1 MAKASIRQGI
11 YRVLSDLVKSD
22 NVITIDELN
31 ALDEACEK
39 VFSISDQDREEGF
52 RKTLG
57 DALDAIGKESDRLKK
72 KVIAAM
78 ENIALKDGECCRAES
93 LLITSAVYVLRNP
106 KAAKVVSIEF
116 KNRPLLS
123 TQLLYVENKKTIAGR
138 AALDTAFGELSQIV
152 KMGGLDLIYIPR
164 VAKDFR
170 DYETGKD
177 ADRRRNDMK
186 RVLRLVS
193 PTSGD
198 GDLEN
203 TITAIQGMSSR
214 YFYNTILNGRLEM
227 GLDVTEPVWM
237 LRLPDS
243 VVAGKGY
250 ANFLCFEVE
259 RDVRVQLQE
268 FVEEINSRQNA
279 YSITINDGRSREDR
293 FMYNGFYKALLDV
306 MSVRKEDNWD
316 LCVRLYGDGVPAFEY
331 EDRETGV
338 RKKCALTVRR
348 GYEEYPVPLTGRDLA
363 FYLLLLCGS
372 VSAERGVRFGTDD
385 IKEIGKERGDR
396 IRERIE
402 RTNKR
407 YGDIYSRV
415 SRREKKNGKGFPD
428 VWEPKN
434 RIPMRSRVLK
444 EFNRSELA
452 RYSSLLSV
460 YLPEENER
468 GLLSVR
474 LAPERIVV
482 VSESETGTKT
492 QTLTE
497 SVLYRSCFLGH

>member
-1 MAKASIRQGI
+1 MAKASVRQGI

-31 ALDEACEK
+31 ALDDVCEK

-52 RKTLG
+52 RRTLG
-57 DALDAIGKESDRLKK
+57 EALDIIGREGERLKK
-72 KVIAAM
+72 KVIGAM
-78 ENIALKDGECCRAES
+78 ERIALKDGECCRAES
-93 LLITSAVYVLRNP
+93 LLITAAVYVLRDP
-106 KAAKVVSIEF
+106 KAAKVVSVEF

-123 TQLLYVENKKTIAGR
+123 TQLLYVENRKTVAGR
-138 AALDTAFGELSQIV
+138 AALDTSFDELSQIV

-170 DYETGKD
+170 DYEAGKD
-177 ADRRRNDMK
+177 AARRRSDMK

-227 GLDVTEPVWM
+227 GLDVTDPVWM

-243 VVAGKGY
+243 VVTGKGF
-250 ANFLCFEVE
+250 ANFFCLEVD
-259 RDVRVQLQE
+259 RDVRAQLRE
-268 FVEEINSRQNA
+268 FIEEINSRQNA
-279 YSITINDGRSREDR
+279 YTITVNDGRSREDR

-306 MSVRKEDNWD
+306 MSVRREDNWD

-331 EDRETGV
+331 EDRETGA

-348 GYEEYPVPLTGRDLA
+348 GYEEYPLPLAGRDLA

-372 VSAERGVRFGTDD
+372 ASADRGVRFGSDD
-385 IKEIGKERGDR
+385 IEVIGKERGDM
-396 IRERIE
+396 IRARSERV
-402 RTNKR
+402 NKR
-407 YGDIYSRV
+407 YGDIYSHV
-415 SRREKKNGKGFPD
+415 SRREKKDDRGFPD

-474 LAPERIVV
+474 LAPERVV
-482 VSESETGTKT
+482 VISGSETK
-492 QTLTE
+492 TLTE
-497 SVLYRSCFLGH
+497 SVLYKSCFLGH

>member
-1 MAKASIRQGI
+1 MAKVSVRQGI

-22 NVITIDELN
+22 NVITIDELD
-31 ALDEACEK
+31 ALDEVCYK
-39 VFSISDQDREEGF
+39 QFSISDQDREDGF
-52 RKTLG
+52 RRTLG
-57 DALDAIGKESDRLKK
+57 DALDIIGREGERLKN
-72 KVIAAM
+72 KVIGAM
-78 ENIALKDGECCRAES
+78 EKIALKDGECCRAES
-93 LLITSAVYVLRNP
+93 LLITAAIYVFRNP
-106 KAAKVVSIEF
+106 RSAKVVSVEF
-116 KNRPLLS
+116 RNRPLLS
-123 TQLLYVENKKTIAGR
+123 TQLLYVENRKSVAGR
-138 AALDTAFGELSQIV
+138 AALDTAFDELSQIV

-170 DYETGKD
+170 DYGAGKE
-177 ADRRRNDMK
+177 AAKRMNDMK

-243 VVAGKGY
+243 VVAGKGF

-259 RDVRVQLQE
+259 RDVRVQLRE
-268 FVEEINSRQNA
+268 FIEEINRRQNA
-279 YSITINDGRSREDR
+279 YSITVNDGRSREDR

-316 LCVRLYGDGVPAFEY
+316 LIVRLYGDGVPAYEY
-331 EDRETGV
+331 DDRETGT

-348 GYEEYPVPLTGRDLA
+348 NYEEYPIPLTGRDLA

-372 VSAERGVRFGTDD
+372 ASADRGVRFGIDD
-385 IKEIGKERGDR
+385 IEFGEDRAKR
-396 IRERIE
+396 IRERSE
-402 RTNKR
+402 RTNAR
-407 YGDIYSRV
+407 FRAIYDHV
-415 SRREKKNGKGFPD
+415 SRRDKRAGMGD
-428 VWEPKN
+428 VWEPRN
-434 RIPMRSRVLK
+434 RIPMRSRVIK

-460 YLPEENER
+460 YLPEEHER
-468 GLLSVR
+468 GFLSVR
-474 LAPERIVV
+474 LSPERVFIR
-482 VSESETGTKT
+482 SESGSA
-492 QTLTE
+492 TLTE
-497 SVLYRSCFLGH
+497 SELYKRDYLGR